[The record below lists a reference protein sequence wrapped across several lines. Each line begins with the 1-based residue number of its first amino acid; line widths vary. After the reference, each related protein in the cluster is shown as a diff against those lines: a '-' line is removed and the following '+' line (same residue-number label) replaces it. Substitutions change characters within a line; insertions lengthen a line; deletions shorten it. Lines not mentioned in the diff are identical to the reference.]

1 MKKFIP
7 LLLIILTAFS
17 FNPTAE
23 TITAENIETVIRA
36 ADSDTLAKFN
46 KLSASKRNY
55 IMVQLKNGN
64 YSSTEE
70 LETAFA
76 KLVDAMTK
84 PHGGGTA
91 QSRFDVYISNADGK
105 FPQDG
110 EPAKVKVE
118 A

>member
-46 KLSASKRNY
+46 SLSASKRNY
-55 IMVQLKNGN
+55 IMEQLKNGN
-64 YSSTEE
+64 YSSKEE

-84 PHGGGTA
+84 PHGGGTSSGGGGGRSGGFHSGGGGRSGGGGA
-91 QSRFDVYISNADGK
+91 GRR
-105 FPQDG
+105 
-110 EPAKVKVE
+110 
-118 A
+118 